1 MVRKTL
7 KQETFSKKKKKEQ
20 SWKMTSLD
28 GNSQEEIVKGR
39 RYLTR

>member
-7 KQETFSKKKKKEQ
+7 KQETFSKKKEQ
-20 SWKMTSLD
+20 SWKMTSL
-28 GNSQEEIVKGR
+28 GGKSQEEIVKGR